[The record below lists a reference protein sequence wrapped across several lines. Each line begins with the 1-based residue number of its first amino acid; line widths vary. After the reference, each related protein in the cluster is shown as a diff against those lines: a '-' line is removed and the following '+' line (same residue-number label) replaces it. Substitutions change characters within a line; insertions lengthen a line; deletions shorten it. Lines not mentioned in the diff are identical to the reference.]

1 MISNVA
7 NERQLAGVYK
17 WTVYTTR
24 LDVDRSVGLVRNLV
38 QCDNRKTNHLS
49 ICKQVQRSFSQT
61 AAPYTSDNTLHFI
74 IPTDGGWRVRQISM
88 F

>member
-24 LDVDRSVGLVRNLV
+24 LDVDRSVGVVRNLV

-49 ICKQVQRSFSQT
+49 ICKQVQRSSSQIACT
-61 AAPYTSDNTLHFI
+61 IHLL
-74 IPTDGGWRVRQISM
+74 RKC
-88 F
+88 